1 MDFVLASNNQKKI
14 AELRDILGDC
24 LPDLHLLSLRAVGF
38 EGDIVEDGDSFEAN
52 ALIKARTAMQAS
64 GGRCGGIG
72 DDSGLCVDALGG
84 APGIYSARYSGEHAN
99 DEANNELLLKNL
111 ANVPD
116 GQRTARFV
124 CVIACVLPDGREI
137 TVRGETEGTILR
149 ERAGEGGFG
158 YDPLFLST
166 PYQKTFAEL
175 TPFEK
180 NAISHRGRA
189 IAALA
194 MKLADEENI

>member
-1 MDFVLASNNQKKI
+1 MDFVLASNNKKKI
-14 AELRDILGDC
+14 VELRDILGEC
-24 LPDLHLLSLRAVGF
+24 LPDLHLLSLRDVGF

-52 ALIKARTAMQAS
+52 ALIKARTAMKAS
-64 GGRCGGIG
+64 
-72 DDSGLCVDALGG
+72 DDSGLCVDALDG
-84 APGIYSARYSGEHAN
+84 APGIFSARYAGEHAN
-99 DEANNELLLKNL
+99 DEANNELLLKKL
-111 ANVPD
+111 ENVPD
-116 GQRTARFV
+116 GERTAHFV

-137 TVRGETEGTILR
+137 TVRGETEGSILR

-166 PYQKTFAEL
+166 PYGKTFAEL
-175 TPFEK
+175 TSLEK